1 MTDLS
6 EFDREKPGARSR
18 DMTSRNADLHA
29 WFVREVLPL
38 EFALTQF
45 LQHNGRGKANVADM
59 LQDIYVRVFQ
69 AAQKEIPESTAPFV
83 FKTARNLLVDRVR
96 HDKIVPL
103 ETVENLEML
112 NVAAEI
118 PGPDEQL
125 MARDELRRVQA
136 ALDQLQP
143 RAREAFVLHHV
154 EGLTRR
160 QIALRMGISEITV
173 TRHLNT
179 GVRLLADIL
188 YRTKT
193 GSRL

>member
-1 MTDLS
+1 
-6 EFDREKPGARSR
+6 
-18 DMTSRNADLHA
+18 MTSRNADLHA

-112 NVAAEI
+112 NVA
-118 PGPDEQL
+118 
-125 MARDELRRVQA
+125 
-136 ALDQLQP
+136 
-143 RAREAFVLHHV
+143 
-154 EGLTRR
+154 
-160 QIALRMGISEITV
+160 
-173 TRHLNT
+173 
-179 GVRLLADIL
+179 
-188 YRTKT
+188 
-193 GSRL
+193 